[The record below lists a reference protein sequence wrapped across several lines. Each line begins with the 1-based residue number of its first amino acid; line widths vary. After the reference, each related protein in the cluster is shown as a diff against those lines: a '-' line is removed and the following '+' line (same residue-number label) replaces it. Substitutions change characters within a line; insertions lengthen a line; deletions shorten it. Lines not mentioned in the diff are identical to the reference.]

1 MLPILYS
8 FRRCPFAIRARMAIF
23 IADVKVEIREVNLS
37 DKPLDMLALYSRG
50 TVPLLQLSTGE
61 IIEESLEIM
70 TWALGKHDPARWLG
84 DHNGVSRALVAEND
98 STFKQH
104 LDRYKYWQRH
114 PEQTQLQARREAE
127 LFVMNLEHLLDGS
140 EYFFGNSANLA
151 DIAIFPFIRQ
161 FSAVDPA
168 WFETAPYPHLRS
180 WLNRLLTDNVFMK
193 SMQRNPPWRDG
204 DQACYFPP

>member
-1 MLPILYS
+1 
-8 FRRCPFAIRARMAIF
+8 MAIF

-37 DKPLDMLALYSRG
+37 DKPLDMLALSSRG

-127 LFVMNLEHLLDGS
+127 LFVMHLEHQLDGS
-140 EYFFGNSANLA
+140 EYLFGNSANLA

>member
-1 MLPILYS
+1 
-8 FRRCPFAIRARMAIF
+8 MAIF

-84 DHNGVSRALVAEND
+84 DHNEVSRALVAEND

-127 LFVMNLEHLLDGS
+127 LFVMNLEHLLDES

>member
-1 MLPILYS
+1 
-8 FRRCPFAIRARMAIF
+8 MAIF

-37 DKPLDMLALYSRG
+37 DKPLDMLALSSRG

-84 DHNGVSRALVAEND
+84 DHNEVSRALVAEND

-127 LFVMNLEHLLDGS
+127 LFVMNLEHLLDES

>member
-1 MLPILYS
+1 
-8 FRRCPFAIRARMAIF
+8 MAIF

-37 DKPLDMLALYSRG
+37 DKPLDMLALSCRG

-127 LFVMNLEHLLDGS
+127 LFVMNLEHLLDES

>member
-1 MLPILYS
+1 
-8 FRRCPFAIRARMAIF
+8 MAIF

-127 LFVMNLEHLLDGS
+127 LFVMNLEHLLDES

>member
-1 MLPILYS
+1 
-8 FRRCPFAIRARMAIF
+8 MAIF

-37 DKPLDMLALYSRG
+37 DKPLDMLALSSRG

-127 LFVMNLEHLLDGS
+127 LFVMNLEHLLDES

>member
-1 MLPILYS
+1 
-8 FRRCPFAIRARMAIF
+8 MAIF

-37 DKPLDMLALYSRG
+37 DKPLDMLALSSRG

-127 LFVMNLEHLLDGS
+127 LFVMNLEHLLDRS